1 MLKLI
6 REGLAKLFEN
16 PESLVILL
24 GGVLVALGAA
34 GGVTY
39 NNFFPITQLWQQ
51 VLISVIGLLFALAG
65 VILVQQKPRSPR
77 PYGISITHPG
87 KNESVRITTVKGV
100 IRKRPPVGHA
110 LWLLRMYSDGKYVP
124 LQEVDLPN
132 GENEWEVK
140 DCSMGTGA
148 PGTSRTLGAFLVG
161 PSGQVLLKYWSEA
174 SRRHR
179 SLVAAV
185 DEHNSLAE
193 SRIPID
199 TNQRYLPFIWEQT
212 PDMIECHRVDVRL
225 P

>member
-51 VLISVIGLLFALAG
+51 VLVSVMGFLFALAG

-100 IRKRPPVGHA
+100 FRRRPPAGHA

-132 GENEWEVK
+132 GENEWEAK

-148 PGTSRTLGAFLVG
+148 SGARRTLGAFLVG
-161 PSGQVLLKYWSEA
+161 PSGQVLLRYWNEA

-185 DEHNSLAE
+185 DEHNSLTE

-212 PDMIECHRVDVRL
+212 PDMIECHRVDIKL